1 VCEGANCS
9 PAPVENPLQPVP
21 PMTRT
26 LRFLQLCALGMWVG
40 SITYFTTVVTQ
51 GAFRVLSDR
60 DQAGALVGFTLGG
73 LHLLGLIA
81 AIVYLVAALG
91 LGRSLKALAA
101 PAALCVI
108 LMFLLTLTSQRIV
121 IPRMETLRA
130 QMVSVDATPL
140 THPLRVEFDRLHQV
154 SVWLEGVV
162 LLVGFAALFLT
173 SRSNTV

>member
-1 VCEGANCS
+1 
-9 PAPVENPLQPVP
+9 
-21 PMTRT
+21 MTRT

-173 SRSNTV
+173 SGSNTV

>member
-1 VCEGANCS
+1 
-9 PAPVENPLQPVP
+9 
-21 PMTRT
+21 MTHI
-26 LRFLQLCALGMWVG
+26 LRFFQLCALGMWVG
-40 SITYFTTVVTQ
+40 SITYFSTVVTQ

-91 LGRSLKALAA
+91 LGRSLKSLVA

-108 LMFLLTLTSQRIV
+108 LMFLLTLASQRIV
-121 IPRMETLRA
+121 IPRMETLRTH
-130 QMVSVDATPL
+130 MVSVVATPV
-140 THPLRVEFDRLHQV
+140 TDPLRVEFDRLHQV
-154 SVWLEGVV
+154 SVWLEGAV
-162 LLVGFAALFLT
+162 LLIGLAALFLT